1 MTESTTTPDPKPAP
15 PDPSTFFAPGS
26 IAERVELQLGVL
38 TQGVVDCMILATGAF
53 PNLTEGEPTEPNAF
67 GKHPKLGTPSTWQA
81 ARSAELRDAAR
92 LTEAS
97 ARLLTGFAK
106 YRGQF
111 AQDFTIRHNERRKD
125 DKDRLRNTTITRRF
139 SVPERE
145 VVTDAAPPAD
155 AAPPPPPDM

>member
-1 MTESTTTPDPKPAP
+1 MSETTTPDPKPAP
-15 PDPSTFFAPGS
+15 PDQSTFFAPGS

-53 PNLTEGEPTEPNAF
+53 PNLTEGEPAEPNVF
-67 GKHPKLGTPSTWQA
+67 KPPKLGTVSTWQA

-97 ARLLTGFAK
+97 ARLLIGFAK

-111 AQDFTIRHNERRKD
+111 AQDFTIRHNEKRKD
-125 DKDRLRNTTITRRF
+125 AKDRLRNTTITRRF
-139 SVPERE
+139 SVPERAA
-145 VVTDAAPPAD
+145 VADNTPPTD
-155 AAPPPPPDM
+155 APPPPPPGM

>member
-1 MTESTTTPDPKPAP
+1 MSETATPDPKPAP
-15 PDPSTFFAPGS
+15 PGASTFFAPGS

-67 GKHPKLGTPSTWQA
+67 SKPPGPGTLSSWQA

-111 AQDFTIRHNERRKD
+111 SQDFTIRHNEKRKD
-125 DKDRLRNTTITRRF
+125 AKDRLRNTTITRRF
-139 SVPERE
+139 SVPEHAA
-145 VVTDAAPPAD
+145 VTDAAPPTD
-155 AAPPPPPDM
+155 APPPPGS